1 MELFISLV
9 TILFENSKQH
19 FCSIKRERK
28 AYDIGIGVWYSW
40 KGMSMKTRRKHLKRQ
55 IRSPSAAQ
63 TSSTSE
69 ASSTNIVNHVQYFLH
84 LLNIGQ
90 QLRGQTSG
98 VGERLCE
105 EVGLVTQGGAQ
116 LVLQYRGLAQR
127 AQIPSPSQAVSFPVQ
142 FGDLNYGTFYVAFD
156 PAQPAH
162 PLIPAKVADSLAQ
175 LCGILLYTFEVSALL
190 QAQYQH
196 LEHPVYESLTKR
208 QREVLTLLCHGY
220 EREEIAK
227 ALSIAPATVN
237 THRQHIYERLGI
249 HNERDVL
256 LAAYQAG
263 LFSPLEDISGKRG

>member
-1 MELFISLV
+1 MELFVSLV
-9 TILFENSKQH
+9 ANLFENSKQH

-28 AYDIGIGVWYSW
+28 AYDTGISAWYSW
-40 KGMSMKTRRKHLKRQ
+40 KGMSMNTRHRYPQRR

-63 TSSTSE
+63 PSSTSK
-69 ASSTNIVNHVQYFLH
+69 ASGANIVNHVQYFLH

-116 LVLQYRGLAQR
+116 LFLQYRGLAQR
-127 AQIPSPSQAVSFPVQ
+127 AQIPSPSQAAGFPVQ
-142 FGDLNYGTFYVAFD
+142 FGDLNYGTLYVAFD
-156 PAQPAH
+156 PAQPTH
-162 PLIPAKVADSLAQ
+162 PLIPARVAVSLAQ
-175 LCGILLYTFEVSALL
+175 LCAMLLYTLEVSALL

-196 LEHPVYESLTKR
+196 LEQHIYESLTKR
-208 QREVLTLLCHGY
+208 QREVLTLLCRGY

-227 ALSIAPATVN
+227 ELRIAPATVD

-249 HNERDVL
+249 HNDRDVL

-263 LFSPLEDISGKRG
+263 LFSPLEEISGKRG